1 MVVPGDN
8 AEGFIDGRMDDYEV
22 ADLLKA
28 DCKLC
33 RFTRAQAVDEEM
45 SIAMNMM
52 GSATGGG
59 LPAAPRK
66 YLAQSF

>member
-8 AEGFIDGRMDDYEV
+8 AEGFIDGSMDDYEV
-22 ADLLKA
+22 TDLVKA
-28 DCKLC
+28 DCKMC
-33 RFTRAQAVDEEM
+33 RFTRAHAVDEEM

-52 GSATGGG
+52 GSAVGGG

-66 YLAQSF
+66 YLAQSI